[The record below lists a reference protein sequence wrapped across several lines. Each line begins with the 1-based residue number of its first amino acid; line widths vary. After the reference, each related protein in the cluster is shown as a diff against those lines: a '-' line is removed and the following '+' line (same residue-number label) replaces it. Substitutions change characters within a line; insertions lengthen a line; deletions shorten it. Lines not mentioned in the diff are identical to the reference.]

1 MKAINNINLN
11 FRVGTALRLERN
23 KRKMTQQEVADL
35 VGLTREAISM
45 LERGQ
50 RINNL
55 DTLTRVSNALGQPLW
70 KIVKKS
76 EELGTS
82 EEILADVGKALGRLK
97 RAKRRP
103 KPKKKVAAS

>member
-1 MKAINNINLN
+1 MKTKNELN
-11 FRVGTALRLERN
+11 FSVGTALRLERM

-35 VGLTREAISM
+35 AGITREAISM
-45 LERGQ
+45 VESGKRM
-50 RINNL
+50 NNL

-70 KIVKKS
+70 KIIKKS

-97 RAKRRP
+97 RAKKRP
-103 KPKKKVAAS
+103 KIKKKVAVS